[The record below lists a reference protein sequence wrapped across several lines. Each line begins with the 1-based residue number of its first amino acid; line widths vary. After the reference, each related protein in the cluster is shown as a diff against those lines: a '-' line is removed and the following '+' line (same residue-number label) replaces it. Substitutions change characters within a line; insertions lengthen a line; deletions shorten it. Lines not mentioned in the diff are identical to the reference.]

1 MDVSDA
7 YQKALAVDKIRII
20 KEFQS
25 VRKKDVEILDLKVS
39 LSIIFY
45 IFKCMNMQKTLKL
58 LKQLIKL
65 KSGKYVLQFMT
76 TWGSSIHLFYFS
88 L

>member
-7 YQKALAVDKIRII
+7 YQKALVVDKIRIV

-39 LSIIFY
+39 LSSFFY
-45 IFKCMNMQKTLKL
+45 IFNCMDMQKTLKL
-58 LKQLIKL
+58 LKQIIKL
-65 KSGKYVLQFMT
+65 KSGKSPNILIYLLQFMLT
-76 TWGSSIHLFYFS
+76 R
-88 L
+88 